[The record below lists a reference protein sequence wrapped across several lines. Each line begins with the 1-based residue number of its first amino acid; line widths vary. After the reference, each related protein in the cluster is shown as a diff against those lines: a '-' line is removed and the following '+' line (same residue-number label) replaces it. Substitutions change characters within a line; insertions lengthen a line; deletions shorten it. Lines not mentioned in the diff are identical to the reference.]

1 MVHFQ
6 KKCGDCI
13 TDLVNDLVKVN
24 VTGYLKLY
32 INYII
37 LYQYYINQYLNV

>member
-1 MVHFQ
+1 MVYFK

-24 VTGYLKLY
+24 VTGYSQT
-32 INYII
+32 
-37 LYQYYINQYLNV
+37 LYQLYYINIILINT